1 MLFGRELGE
10 SYGDAD
16 GPRYAVA
23 AAPPAPFASF
33 SAKPVDYY
41 ENRADGGYA
50 WEVKYGLGFDGSAF
64 TVQTKIHLTG
74 DDPGAY
80 KQVWE
85 SGIEQIWNNKFS
97 LSDSSGQYAI
107 RFDVQFVDSGADYD
121 VAVHNTAGGGDM
133 LNWYLDT
140 AWGPSYQDELAAHEY
155 GHMLGAFDEYAG
167 GATYQGQTATGTIM
181 SDLTPTI
188 TSNYMYSIDSYAE
201 QFTGRSFSI
210 VPGGAPVAN
219 PPAGVGT
226 TGTTGNDTLAG
237 GAGKDTLSGLAGD
250 DLINGW
256 ENDDW
261 LYGGVGNDTLNGGAG
276 ADRLWGD
283 RGNDLLT
290 GGDGADRFCF
300 ASGSGADRITD
311 FNYAA
316 GDRIQLASGQRHK
329 VTSDSRGF
337 AVVDLGHDDRVT
349 LENIRRE
356 QVNNSWFVTG

>member
-1 MLFGRELGE
+1 MLFGRGLGE
-10 SYGDAD
+10 AFAD
-16 GPRYAVA
+16 THGPRFAVA

-33 SAKPVDYY
+33 AAKPVDYY

-50 WEVKYGLGFDGSAF
+50 WEVKYGLGFDGTAF

-80 KQVWE
+80 RQVWE
-85 SGIEQIWNNKFS
+85 TGIEQIWSNKFS

-107 RFDVQFVDSGADYD
+107 RVDVQFVDSGADYD
-121 VAVHNTAGGGDM
+121 VAVHREAGGGDM
-133 LNWYLDT
+133 LNWHLDT

-167 GATYQGQTATGTIM
+167 AATYQGQTTTGTLM

-188 TSNYMYSIDSYAE
+188 TSNYLHSIDSYAE
-201 QFTGRSFSI
+201 QFTGRTFSI
-210 VPGGAPVAN
+210 VPGVAPVASA
-219 PPAGVGT
+219 PTA
-226 TGTTGNDTLAG
+226 GNDTLTG
-237 GAGKDTLSGLAGD
+237 GAGKDTLFGLAGN
-250 DLINGW
+250 DLLQGGAD
-256 ENDDW
+256 DDW
-261 LYGGVGNDTLNGGAG
+261 LYGGVGNDTLSGGAG

-283 RGNDLLT
+283 RGNDRLT
-290 GGDGADRFCF
+290 GGDGADRFGF
-300 ASGSGADRITD
+300 ASGSGVDRISD

-316 GDRIQLASGQRHK
+316 GDRIQLGAGMRHR

-349 LENIRRE
+349 LENIRRD
-356 QVNNSWFVTG
+356 QVNNSWFVMG